1 MRAPVTF
8 LTCLPGLIPLLLL
21 ASGWLLAGAATASP
35 TRVSLEGARWHIGG
49 QVTYPGTAAEGLL
62 MNVRMVNA
70 TFDDTN
76 PATRPAGF
84 DADANTAAFIA
95 RLPEYVTQ
103 GVRAITLYLQGGMP
117 GYEGATN
124 SAIRPDGSLDPVR
137 LARIERV
144 IRACA
149 EQRVVAILGMFYQR
163 QSRTLDAPAIRAAVV
178 ATTKWIQDAGF
189 DHVVL
194 EIANEYG
201 HSGYRHPLLRTPEGQ
216 VELIRLAR
224 ATAPGLLVSTSGLGH
239 GRVHPD
245 VAAASDFILVH
256 YNTTRLADLPAR
268 IAAAR
273 DYGKPVVCNEDDKVG
288 PDGAA
293 ALRAC
298 VDGGV
303 SWGLM
308 AKAVNQSHPFSF
320 RGAADDPEV
329 YAALKELT
337 SRPAPAPAAPAATG
351 PSPDRPATYFPPPE
365 SQGGWRTLTN
375 RNDLE
380 QVAGVDPDRL
390 TALRDWLLASDQR
403 NFAAVVI
410 RRGYVVLRVERG
422 NSAATDSRRVA
433 SVSKAVCAT
442 VLAIASERSRHEQAP
457 VPMRFEDPAF
467 RFIPQAQ
474 PLSDPRKAAITV
486 KQLLNHTSG
495 ITPES
500 TGVRNTGPWEF
511 ILGHTGDP
519 RTAKLAFDPGTASGY
534 STHALYHAAM
544 VCETVT
550 GQPYDQFAIE
560 ALFKPLGIERW
571 WFERISGAERY
582 GTRASHSLGLP
593 ALALARIAYC
603 MLHGGRWGRE
613 QVIPAWFVAETAAPT
628 HDVRTRELRFGTPA
642 DVYSH
647 GWELLAR
654 LGGNEGAGIP
664 PDARSKNGSG
674 GQFMGFVPSLDLVI
688 ARQTGGSGAWEYAA
702 FLRRASA
709 VVR

>member
-1 MRAPVTF
+1 MLVRPR
-8 LTCLPGLIPLLLL
+8 PGLVRGLLL
-21 ASGWLLAGAATASP
+21 AALLLAAAPGAALPASP
-35 TRVSLEGARWHIGG
+35 TRVSLDGPHWRIGG
-49 QVTYPGTAAEGLL
+49 GLTYSGTAAEGLL

-70 TFDDTN
+70 TFDDAN

-95 RLPEYVTQ
+95 RLPEYVAH
-103 GVRAITLYLQGGMP
+103 GVRAITLSLQGGMP
-117 GYEGATN
+117 GYEGAAN
-124 SAIRPDGSLDPVR
+124 SAIRRDGSLDPVR

-149 EQRVVAILGMFYQR
+149 DLRVAVILGIFYQR
-163 QSRTLDAPAIRAAVV
+163 QSRTLDATAIRSAVV
-178 ATTKWIQDAGF
+178 ATTKWIQAAGF
-189 DHVVL
+189 DHVLL

-201 HSGYRHPLLRTPEGQ
+201 HNGYRHPLLRTPEGQ

-245 VAAASDFILVH
+245 VAAAADFLLVH
-256 YNTTRLADLPAR
+256 YNTTALADLPAR

-273 DYGKPVVCNEDDKVG
+273 EYGKPVVCNEDDKVG
-288 PDGAA
+288 ADGAA
-293 ALRAC
+293 ALRTC
-298 VDGGV
+298 VAGGV

-320 RGAADDPEV
+320 RGAADDPVV

-337 SRPAPAPAAPAATG
+337 SRPQAAQPAAPAAAFSG
-351 PSPDRPATYFPPPE
+351 AGQPMPYLPPPE

-375 RNDLE
+375 RGDLE
-380 QVAGVDPDRL
+380 RIAGVDPARL
-390 TALRDWLLASDQR
+390 AALREWLLASDQR

-422 NSAATDSRRVA
+422 NSAATDARRVA

-474 PLSDPRKAAITV
+474 PLSDPRKATITV

-511 ILGHTGDP
+511 ILGHSGDP

-534 STHALYHAAM
+534 STHALYHAAL

-560 ALFKPLGIERW
+560 ALLEPLGIEHR
-571 WFERISGAERY
+571 WFEQITGAEKY
-582 GTRASHSLGLP
+582 GTHASHSLGLP

-603 MLHGGRWGRE
+603 MLHEGRWGRQ

-654 LGGNEGAGIP
+654 LGGKDGAGIP

-688 ARQTGGSGAWEYAA
+688 ARQTGGSGAWEYAE
-702 FLRRASA
+702 FLRRACA

>member
-1 MRAPVTF
+1 LR
-8 LTCLPGLIPLLLL
+8 GLLL
-21 ASGWLLAGAATASP
+21 AALLLAPALGATLPSSP
-35 TRVSLEGARWHIGG
+35 TRVSPDGPRWRIGG
-49 QVTYPGTAAEGLL
+49 QLTSPGTAAEGLL

-70 TFDDTN
+70 TFDDAN

-95 RLPEYVTQ
+95 RLPEYVAH
-103 GVRAITLYLQGGMP
+103 GVRAITLSLQGGMP
-117 GYEGATN
+117 GYEGAAN
-124 SAIRPDGSLDPVR
+124 SAILPDGSLDPVR

-149 EQRVVAILGMFYQR
+149 DQRVAVILGIFYQR
-163 QSRTLDAPAIRAAVV
+163 QSRTLDAIAIRSAVV
-178 ATTKWIQDAGF
+178 ATTKWIQAAGF
-189 DHVVL
+189 DHVLL

-201 HSGYRHPLLRTPEGQ
+201 HNGYRHPLLRTPEGQ

-245 VAAASDFILVH
+245 VAAAADFLLVH
-256 YNTTRLADLPAR
+256 YNTTPLADLPAR

-273 DYGKPVVCNEDDKVG
+273 EYGKPVVCNEDDKVG
-288 PDGAA
+288 ADGAA
-293 ALRAC
+293 ALRTC
-298 VDGGV
+298 VAGGV

-320 RGAADDPEV
+320 RGVADDPVV
-329 YAALKELT
+329 YAALREIT
-337 SRPAPAPAAPAATG
+337 ARSDRPLAAAPAASTSMAE
-351 PSPDRPATYFPPPE
+351 PPPYFPPPE
-365 SQGGWRTLTN
+365 SRGGWRTLTD
-375 RNDLE
+375 RADLE
-380 QVAGVDPDRL
+380 QVAGVDPARL
-390 TALRDWLLASDQR
+390 EALRDWLLASDQR
-403 NFAAVVI
+403 DFAAVVI

-422 NSAATDSRRVA
+422 NSAATDARRVA

-474 PLSDPRKAAITV
+474 PLSDPRKATITV

-519 RTAKLAFDPGTASGY
+519 RTAQLAFDPGTASGY
-534 STHALYHAAM
+534 STHALYHAAL

-560 ALFKPLGIERW
+560 ALLKPLGIERW
-571 WFERISGAERY
+571 WFEQISGAEKY
-582 GTRASHSLGLP
+582 GAHASHSLGLP

-603 MLHGGRWGRE
+603 MLHEGRWGRE

-642 DVYSH
+642 DVHSH

-654 LGGNEGAGIP
+654 LGGKDGAGIP

-688 ARQTGGSGAWEYAA
+688 ARQTGGSGAWEYAE
-702 FLRRASA
+702 FLRRACA